1 MVSQAISAIQCMQQ
15 TILGDI
21 IIALVIY
28 SLLTSFFVFI
38 LLIIIFKVLRKDKD
52 SGGTNGT
59 AKN

>member
-1 MVSQAISAIQCMQQ
+1 MASQAISAIQCMQQ

-28 SLLTSFFVFI
+28 SLLTSFFIFV
-38 LLIIIFKVLRKDKD
+38 LLIIIFKILKKDKN

-59 AKN
+59 TKP